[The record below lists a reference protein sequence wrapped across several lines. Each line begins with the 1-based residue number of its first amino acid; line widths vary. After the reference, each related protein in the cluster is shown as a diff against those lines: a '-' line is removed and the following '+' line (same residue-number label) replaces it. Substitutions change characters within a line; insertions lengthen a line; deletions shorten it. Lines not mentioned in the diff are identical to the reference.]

1 MRVSLL
7 DEEYVGKKMNFP
19 SLEAISKKLINFD
32 LSYLNISEKKTYRLQ
47 MYLLV
52 TSTTG
57 FRTGIDCSE
66 RVADAVVDQAGAVPS
81 MILTGFY

>member
-1 MRVSLL
+1 
-7 DEEYVGKKMNFP
+7 
-19 SLEAISKKLINFD
+19 
-32 LSYLNISEKKTYRLQ
+32 

-81 MILTGFY
+81 MILTGFATDGAGDGAFT